1 MSNFEFLRADWV
13 GLYKASVKAEAAVNY
28 DHRAA
33 CFHARRALELA
44 IQWMY
49 AHDPTLTRPYDEQL
63 SALLHESTFRKLL
76 SNDLFLKAR
85 AIKDIGN
92 LAVHSTKPISQNDA
106 LRATIELFHFVY
118 WLARTYTKD
127 DPRKLDGLTF
137 KPSLIPPAP
146 AQIIQKTLDE
156 LKNLQ
161 TELQAKDK
169 ALLEKQRT
177 LEDTDAEINRLR
189 AEIAATKKR
198 NEAIPVDH
206 DYSEAETR
214 DFFIDLMLRE
224 AGWTLENKEDRE
236 FPVIGMPGKS
246 GDGFVDYVLWGDD
259 GLPLAVVEAKRT
271 KKDPRIGQQQAK
283 LYADCLGHRFNQR
296 PIIFYTNGYETWIWD
311 DENYPPRRVQGF
323 YKKKELELLIQR
335 RKTRGNPGALQ
346 INASIVERYYQI
358 EAIRRVVESFDQGH
372 RKALVVMAT
381 GAGKTRTVVALCEL
395 LQRAN
400 WIKRVLFLADRRA
413 LVKQAVNAFKKHLPD
428 SNPVNLLSQKEET
441 GSRVYVSTYPTMM
454 GLIDETEDSA
464 RRFTPGHFDLIVID
478 EAHRSVYQKYRAIFD
493 YFDSLLVGLTATPRD
508 EIDRNT
514 YSLFELE
521 DGNPTSAYEL
531 SQAINDD
538 YLVEPRSIT
547 VPVQF
552 PMRGIS
558 YDELSEQDK
567 DNWDMIEWTEDGT
580 VPQRVEPSAVHT
592 WFFNADTV
600 DKVLETLMSKGQK
613 VAGGDR
619 LGKSII
625 FARNH
630 KHAVF
635 IQERFDIHYP
645 KLKGSFARVI
655 DNEERYADS
664 LLEEFSTPEKPPHI
678 AISVDMLDTGVD
690 IPEVLNLVFFKSVWS
705 KTKFFQMV
713 GRGTRLCKNVFGP
726 GKDKECFYIF
736 DCCRNFEFFNQNPD
750 APDSAL
756 SEPLSTRLFKAR
768 LRLMNDIRCSHAAA
782 PELTEFAGNVAG
794 VLHGTV
800 AAMNIDNF
808 LVRPHRRYVEKFKE
822 RSSWNKLEDGD
833 LDQLTQNI
841 ARLPAELPPDEETAK
856 QFDLLILRLQLAR
869 LNATPDFSRWQN
881 QVREIAL
888 LLQEKE
894 SIPMVRDQID
904 LIREL
909 ESDEWWTD
917 VTIPMLELVRI
928 RLRELVKFIEKQ
940 KRKIVYADFED
951 TVGEVRE
958 VDSNWLGYEYNLEQY
973 RKRLRH
979 FLKDH
984 ADHIAVNKLKRNI
997 AITASDLQEL
1007 ERLLFESGELG
1018 NRQDFDR
1025 AFGAPQKLGEFIR
1038 SIIGLDRAAAVT
1050 AFGEFLEST
1059 TYNAKQIQF
1068 VNQVIDYLTRNGI
1081 MDPARLYE
1089 PPFTDFSNDGLDGV
1103 FQDSDADK
1111 IVMLIK
1117 DINKN
1122 AASA

>member
-1 MSNFEFLRADWV
+1 MSNFDFLTPEWLDLRKSAT
-13 GLYKASVKAEAAVNY
+13 KAEASINQ
-28 DHRAA
+28 DPRAS
-33 CFHARRALELA
+33 CFHSRRALEVA
-44 IQWMY
+44 IQWVY
-49 AHDPTLTRPYDEQL
+49 SHDPSVQRPYEDQL
-63 SALLHESTFRKLL
+63 SALIHEPSFKRLL
-76 SNDLFLKAR
+76 SGDLFLKIR
-85 AIKDIGN
+85 SIKDIGN
-92 LAVHSTKPISQNDA
+92 MAVHSTRPITQNDA
-106 LRATIELFHFVY
+106 LRATIELFHFLY
-118 WLARTYTKD
+118 WLARTYTKN
-127 DPRKLDGLTF
+127 DPRKFDGLSF
-137 KPSLIPPAP
+137 NASLIPAAP
-146 AQIIQKTLDE
+146 AQIIQKTLSE

-161 TELQAKDK
+161 SELQERDK
-169 ALLEKQRT
+169 ALLEKQRA
-177 LEDTDAEINRLR
+177 LEDTDAEIQRLR

-198 NEAIPVDH
+198 NEAIPVAH

-224 AGWTLENKEDRE
+224 AGWALEHKEDRE
-236 FPVIGMPGKS
+236 FPVTGMPGKS

-283 LYADCLGHRFNQR
+283 LYADCLEQRFKRR

-311 DENYPPRRVQGF
+311 DQHYPPRRVQGF
-323 YKKKELELLIQR
+323 YKKSELELQIQR
-335 RKTRGNPGALQ
+335 RNTRINPGSLQ
-346 INASIVERYYQI
+346 VNSSIVERYYQV
-358 EAIRRVVESFDQGH
+358 EAIRRVVEGFEQSH

-381 GAGKTRTVVALCEL
+381 GAGKTRTIIALCEL

-413 LVKQAVNAFKKHLPD
+413 LVKQAVNAFKKFLPD
-428 SNPVNLLSQKEET
+428 SSPVNLLSEKELT

-454 GLIDETEDSA
+454 GLIDETEDNA

-531 SQAINDD
+531 SQAINDEF
-538 YLVEPRSIT
+538 LVEPRSIT
-547 VPVQF
+547 VPVLF
-552 PMRGIS
+552 PTTGIT
-558 YDELSEQDK
+558 YDDLSDQDK
-567 DNWDMIEWTEDGT
+567 NEWDMIEWTEDGS
-580 VPQRVEPSAVHT
+580 VPARVEPSAVHS

-600 DKVLETLMSKGQK
+600 DKVLETLMEKGQK

-619 LGKSII
+619 LGKTII

-630 KHAVF
+630 DHAVF

-645 KLKGSFARVI
+645 KLKGVFARVI
-655 DNEERYADS
+655 DNRERYADS
-664 LLEEFSTPEKPPHI
+664 LLEAFSDPEKAPHI

-713 GRGTRLCKNVFGP
+713 GRGTRLCKNIFGP
-726 GKDKECFYIF
+726 GKNKQCFYIF
-736 DCCRNFEFFNQNPD
+736 DCCRNFEFFNQDPE
-750 APDSAL
+750 APDSSL
-756 SEPLSTRLFKAR
+756 SEPLATRLFKAR
-768 LRLMNDIRCSHAAA
+768 LRLVNDIRCS
-782 PELTEFAGNVAG
+782 TESVPQLSEFTGAVVG
-794 VLHGTV
+794 VLHQTV
-800 AAMNIDNF
+800 QAMNIDNF

-822 RSSWNKLEDGD
+822 RSAWDKFESDD
-833 LDQLTQNI
+833 IDQLVHNI

-869 LNATPDFSRWQN
+869 LNGTADFTRWQT

-888 LLQEKE
+888 LLQEKD
-894 SIPMVRDQID
+894 SIPMVHEQID

-909 ESDEWWTD
+909 ESDDWWAD

-951 TVGEVRE
+951 TIGEVRE
-958 VDSNWLGYEYNLEQY
+958 VESNWLGNEYNLDQY

-979 FLKDH
+979 FLKAH
-984 ADHIAVNKLKRNI
+984 EDHIAINKLKRNI
-997 AITASDLQEL
+997 AITPSDLQEL

-1018 NRQDFDR
+1018 DRQDFDR

-1038 SIIGLDRAAAVT
+1038 SIVGLDRSAAVA

-1068 VNQVIDYLTRNGI
+1068 VNQVIEYLTWNGI
-1081 MDPARLYE
+1081 MDPALLYE

-1103 FQDSDADK
+1103 FQDLDADK
-1111 IVMLIK
+1111 IVSLIK